1 MNFASSKF
9 ILALAFTLG
18 AMAFGDRATAQERLR
33 VAWAGG
39 ASNATIWIVQE
50 KGLLKKQGVN
60 AEFISVNASPMALQA
75 MIAGEL
81 DIIVTSVTT
90 LVNSRLT
97 GADVVMIASI
107 VPTFPAHIVTPKNV
121 SE

>member
-18 AMAFGDRATAQERLR
+18 ARAFGDRATAQERLR

-60 AEFISVNASPMALQA
+60 AEFISVNASPMAL
-75 MIAGEL
+75 G
-81 DIIVTSVTT
+81 
-90 LVNSRLT
+90 
-97 GADVVMIASI
+97 GAST
-107 VPTFPAHIVTPKNV
+107 PTRR
-121 SE
+121 